1 MYLNSTLFA
10 QIAVFIIF
18 ALFTMKFVWPPIAKV
33 LDERAAKI
41 AEGLA
46 VAEQSRNDLKSA
58 EKRSAE
64 TVRAGREKVAELL
77 LQAENQ
83 SQRIIEAA
91 KAQAQVEAEKIIL
104 GARAEIEQESLRA
117 REALRERV
125 ADLAVAGAEKI
136 LRREINAGV
145 HADLLAQIR
154 RDF

>member
-1 MYLNSTLFA
+1 M
-10 QIAVFIIF
+10 
-18 ALFTMKFVWPPIAKV
+18 
-33 LDERAAKI
+33 
-41 AEGLA
+41 
-46 VAEQSRNDLKSA
+46 
-58 EKRSAE
+58 
-64 TVRAGREKVAELL
+64 RAGQEKVAELL

-104 GARAEIEQESLRA
+104 GAKAEIEQEALRA

-136 LRREINAGV
+136 LRREINAGT
-145 HADLLAQIR
+145 HADLLAQIK